1 LVQSTSAMPAV
12 PEIDNR
18 KETVLSILKDVMDA
32 ALSNV
37 ETNGL
42 FRFKRMFEEGS
53 PEVRSL

>member
-1 LVQSTSAMPAV
+1 MPAV